1 MAPGFAPPGAA
12 GTRTEVLRRERR
24 AAALVVAGVTAVSA
38 MAAMVWAFLAPAERL
53 VVVEPD
59 RGAVLTGES
68 AHQFDALA
76 VFVLVGMVTGVLTA
90 TGTWRWR
97 RVRGPILLAG
107 LVIGSLLG
115 AFVMRLVGEAAA
127 EVLYPRPENPPVGSI
142 VELAPTVPAWQALI
156 AQPLVATLLVLIWS
170 ALSVADDLGS
180 GQFQPFGGEA
190 PRRGL
195 LASGPYG
202 SAISYGPYGGP
213 GANGG
218 SAPGFG
224 PMPYEGAGRG
234 NPDR

>member
-1 MAPGFAPPGAA
+1 MATGFTAPGAS
-12 GTRTEVLRRERR
+12 GTRAEVLRRERR
-24 AAALVVAGVTAVSA
+24 AAALVVAGVTVVSA
-38 MAAMVWAFLAPAERL
+38 VAGVAWAFLAPAERL

-59 RGAVLTGES
+59 RGSVLTGES

-76 VFVLVGMVTGVLTA
+76 VFVLAGMVIGVLTA
-90 TGTWRWR
+90 AAVWRWR
-97 RVRGPILLAG
+97 RVRGPILLGG
-107 LVIGSLLG
+107 LVVGSLLG

-127 EVLYPRPENPPVGSI
+127 EVLHPRPENPAVGSI
-142 VELAPTVPAWQALI
+142 VAFAPTVSAWQALI
-156 AQPLVATLLVLIWS
+156 AQPLVATLVVLIWS

-180 GQFQPFGGEA
+180 GQFQPFGGED

-195 LASGPYG
+195 LAPGPYG

-224 PMPYEGAGRG
+224 PAPYEGAGRG